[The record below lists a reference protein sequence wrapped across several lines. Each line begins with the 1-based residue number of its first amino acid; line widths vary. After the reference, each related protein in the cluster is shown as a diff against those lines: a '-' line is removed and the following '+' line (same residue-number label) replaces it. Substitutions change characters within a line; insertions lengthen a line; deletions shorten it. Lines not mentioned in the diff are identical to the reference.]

1 MTGAGSSSAVI
12 ARLTARSLLGRRRAL
27 LLLLLPVV
35 LLALSTLA
43 RALAGPDEQLVVTLL
58 GGFALGTL
66 VPLLGLI
73 AGTGAIGPEIDD
85 GSIVY
90 LLTKPLNRHAIVV
103 TKLAIA
109 VAVVTVL
116 GAVPTFVAG
125 LVLTGTAESLAVGY
139 AVGAAVAG
147 VAYCAL
153 FLLLAVVTRNA
164 VVIGLLYAL
173 VWESLI
179 GQFVPGAQA
188 LSVQQWALSIT
199 ERIVGAPA
207 EQLGATSAV
216 GLGTAVPLLLI
227 VTVGATWYAGRR
239 LRTIRLTS
247 EV

>member
-1 MTGAGSSSAVI
+1 VNGTV
-12 ARLTARSLLGRRRAL
+12 ARLTSRSLLGRRRAL
-27 LLLLLPVV
+27 LLLLLPAV
-35 LLALSTLA
+35 LLSLSAMA
-43 RALAGPDEQLVVTLL
+43 RGLAGADQQLAVTLL

-90 LLTKPLNRHAIVV
+90 LLTKPLNRHSIVV
-103 TKLAIA
+103 TKFAVA
-109 VAVVTVL
+109 VAVVTAL
-116 GAVPTFVAG
+116 GALPTFAAG
-125 LVLTGTAESLAVGY
+125 LVLTGTNSDLALGY

-147 VAYCAL
+147 IAYCAL

-179 GQFVPGAQA
+179 GQFVPGAQT
-188 LSVQQWALSIT
+188 LSIQQWALAIT

-216 GLGTAVPLLLI
+216 GVGTAVVLLVL
-227 VTVGATWYAGRR
+227 VTAGATWYAGRQ